1 MARTDYAI
9 LEHFRAVPIESKW
22 IKLREAV
29 QMAFDEKDWMRQV
42 KQAQTGEEL
51 MALVREIPKRP
62 LHEMS
67 EEDREFVLM
76 EEKIE
81 AELLALA
88 AKKKAG

>member
-1 MARTDYAI
+1 
-9 LEHFRAVPIESKW
+9 
-22 IKLREAV
+22 
-29 QMAFDEKDWMRQV
+29 
-42 KQAQTGEEL
+42 
-51 MALVREIPKRP
+51 
-62 LHEMS
+62 MS